1 MANLIQRVEA
11 RSGHD
16 CFDRIVITGYLSAL
30 TRPEHAVY
38 NNSSG
43 KSWAFVPST
52 KEVLKQRTDDY
63 HQGSTLTPG
72 RARSPSNRPRRESAS
87 MDRLMCAHSEVK

>member
-16 CFDRIVITGYLSAL
+16 CFDRVVSNGYLSAL
-30 TRPEHAVY
+30 TRSEHAVY

-43 KSWAFVPST
+43 KSWESVPST
-52 KEVLKQRTDDY
+52 KEVLKQSTDDY
-63 HQGSTLTPG
+63 HQ
-72 RARSPSNRPRRESAS
+72 RPRRESAS
-87 MDRLMCAHSEVK
+87 MDRLMCAHFEVK

>member
-16 CFDRIVITGYLSAL
+16 CFDRVVSNGYLSAL

-43 KSWAFVPST
+43 KSLGIRAIH
-52 KEVLKQRTDDY
+52 QRSIEAEY
-63 HQGSTLTPG
+63 RRLPPEAEKGVRKHGP
-72 RARSPSNRPRRESAS
+72 ANVRSF
-87 MDRLMCAHSEVK
+87 